1 MNLCLFHF
9 HFRDK
14 IGLKNWQWQQK
25 QWLSQQEKKQPDT
38 DVDDLPEPASSELE
52 TPKNQL
58 DKIRRRMNA
67 FGLTVPVLT
76 FLKSGIERIFLNKD
90 EDNEQGQQEGE
101 QNQSQANETVVTTSK
116 PFIRIYSK

>member
-1 MNLCLFHF
+1 M
-9 HFRDK
+9 
-14 IGLKNWQWQQK
+14 KNWQWQQK

-67 FGLTVPVLT
+67 FGLAVPVLT